1 MNKESRKIVISRF
14 SKVIES
20 LGTGDFD
27 LIISHQGELS
37 KEKVNS
43 IAYETEKILK
53 ESSTKKGATKRI
65 FSIIIEALQNIRL
78 HGSLD
83 KEGIQDA
90 YIVVGRSSDGFVI
103 ATANLIKED
112 NIERVRK
119 ILENINKLDRPE
131 LKELY
136 MQTLTDGMISSKGG
150 AGLGFITI
158 AMKSKNKLGF
168 QFIPAGGDLSFFELE
183 SRISIN

>member
-1 MNKESRKIVISRF
+1 MNKESREIVTTRF
-14 SKVIES
+14 NEVLKS
-20 LGTGDFD
+20 LGTGAFD

-43 IAYETEKILK
+43 IAYETEKNLK
-53 ESSTKKGATKRI
+53 ESGTKKGATKRI

-78 HGSLD
+78 HGASD
-83 KEGIQDA
+83 KEGMQDA
-90 YIVVGRSSDGFVI
+90 YIVVGRSSDEFVI
-103 ATANLIKED
+103 ATANLVFKEQ
-112 NIERVRK
+112 VLK
-119 ILENINKLDRPE
+119 VSTMLENINKLDRIE

-168 QFIPAGGDLSFFELE
+168 QFIPAGGDLHFFELKA
-183 SRISIN
+183 RISVN